1 MLGFKSGFLHIF
13 LKTNRRKT
21 MKMKNISAY
30 FLILACYL
38 LATSC
43 DKGFD
48 EMNINPTALTKIDPA
63 LQLNA
68 AIVNS
73 APVYNNLNY
82 ETTIVKQMIT
92 PFTGA
97 GAGANFN
104 QDNRSLSS
112 SNWDR
117 YYQSV
122 VKGLVDGIYQ
132 AQDLPASSNLYNM
145 IRIWKVHAFM
155 VLTDSYGDVPYTEA
169 GLNFLKGISAPV
181 YDSQEAIYN
190 DLLNELEKAS
200 IALDATKPRVAS
212 DVLFA
217 GDVARW
223 RKLGNSLLLRAAMR
237 LSKVNPAK
245 ASEFVKKAVSGG
257 LMTSNADN
265 AVLLHNANYPNP
277 VGAQLNGGQ
286 SAFFYLSD
294 DFVKHLRV
302 NKDPRLAAIA
312 VRYVGASSGAQ
323 QVETRANRDTSVQIG
338 APQGFDNTTI
348 TPVAKASGLQSL
360 WDYSQLDRTRMAGLN
375 APSFIVTHAQTQLL
389 LAEAAFRGWTTG
401 DPKMFYTNGIRAN
414 MEQFAAYGPG
424 SVIPAAAITAFASAN
439 TLTPGR
445 ELEQINTQYWI
456 ASFLNGPEAWA
467 NFRRSDFPVLL
478 PNNFPGKDLKT
489 EAFIRRLTYTD
500 AELNVNKKNVEA
512 AIAKQGPNIM
522 DTRVW
527 WDKK

>member
-1 MLGFKSGFLHIF
+1 
-13 LKTNRRKT
+13 
-21 MKMKNISAY
+21 MKMKNITPY

-38 LATSC
+38 FATSC

-63 LQLNA
+63 LQLNF

-92 PFTGA
+92 PFTGS

-122 VKGLVDGIYQ
+122 IKGLVDGMAQ
-132 AQDLPASSNLYNM
+132 AQDVPARSNLYNM
-145 IRIWKVHAFM
+145 IRIWKAHAFM

-169 GLNFLKGISAPV
+169 GQNFLKGISAPI
-181 YDSQEAIYN
+181 YDSQEAIYT

-200 IALDATKPRVAS
+200 IALDATKPRVTN
-212 DVLFA
+212 DVLYA
-217 GDVARW
+217 GDIVKW
-223 RKLGNSLLLRAAMR
+223 RRLGNSLLLRAAMR
-237 LSKVNPAK
+237 LSKVNPAR

-257 LMTSNADN
+257 LMTANSDN
-265 AVLLHNANYPNP
+265 AILIHNANYANP

-294 DFVKHLRV
+294 DFVKHLRA

-312 VRYVGASSGAQ
+312 VRYVGATSGAQ

-348 TPVAKASGLQSL
+348 TPVARASGLQSL

-375 APSFIVTHAQTQLL
+375 APSFIVTHAQTQFL
-389 LAEAAFRGWTTG
+389 LAEAVFRGWTSG
-401 DPKMFYTNGIRAN
+401 DAKTLYTNGIKAN
-414 MEQFAAYGPG
+414 MEQFAAYGA
-424 SVIPAAAITAFASAN
+424 SSAIPAASITTFTSGN
-439 TLTPGR
+439 TLTTGK

-467 NFRRSDFPVLL
+467 NFRRSDFPVLS

-489 EAFIRRLTYTD
+489 ESFIRRLTYTD

-512 AIAKQGPNIM
+512 AIAKQGPNVM